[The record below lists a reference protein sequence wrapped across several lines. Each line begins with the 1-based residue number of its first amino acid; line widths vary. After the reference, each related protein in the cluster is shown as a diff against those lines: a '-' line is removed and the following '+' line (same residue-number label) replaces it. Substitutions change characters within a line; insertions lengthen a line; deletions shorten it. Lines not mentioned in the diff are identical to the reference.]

1 MPTNDKEYMK
11 EYMKNRYNN
20 DKEKVKKYQKALRW
34 KTTKNIPNE
43 MWDKYKH
50 HLVEV
55 IKLKEILTSLPTEI
69 INEILLEHNITTTI
83 EKIEPN

>member
-1 MPTNDKEYMK
+1 
-11 EYMKNRYNN
+11 MKNRYNN
-20 DKEKVKKYQKALRW
+20 DKEKAKKYQKALRW
-34 KTTKNIPNE
+34 KATKNIPNE

-83 EKIEPN
+83 EKN